1 MNLFQSVGMEKE
13 GMSIWGNARVRS
25 FAIKIAA
32 GSRVGISGTL
42 SFLRQLSIGI
52 RHVYHL
58 IMRNPNEISTV

>member
-1 MNLFQSVGMEKE
+1 
-13 GMSIWGNARVRS
+13 MSIWGNARVRS